1 MRRGERMGK
10 RLYNKSIKMIK
21 YSNQSRII
29 YFVYVVFCAAIFP
42 TIQVFYSLIQKYI
55 TNAIEFQNMKYMNS
69 VYTLC
74 IIVIALVAV
83 INPVAQFLLE
93 RYGAKVVMGLR
104 VKFEEKILMT
114 SIADINKISSGEL
127 ITRFTNDL
135 TRVISLYSES
145 NLFFLLAI
153 FSGISSIGL
162 MMFMEWRL
170 ALIIIVIGM
179 IETYSIT
186 KFTAKVRKNSE
197 VIQKKYGKL
206 NEYFVA
212 IIEGM
217 KIVNIFSIRKM
228 MLSNYHKENT
238 DICNESQKRN
248 NVFLLLEALNSLY
261 SMLNIVG
268 VLVIGIF
275 LYLNQMTDL
284 GTVMAFLVLQDGVSY
299 MFQNIGSYFP
309 SIQQSLICIERLEEI
324 YSLKEEDDIN
334 CADESEGKL
343 IMNAYI
349 ECNDISF
356 AYDDKYVFKNISFQ
370 FMPGTITAIIGESG
384 SGKTSFIKCLLG
396 LQHIK
401 GGSIT
406 LNDVNLSLLSNKYI
420 RANISYVSQSP
431 YIFSGSIM
439 ENIRCGKLDATD
451 EEVMEASKAAGAHDF
466 IMNRKNN
473 YNDVLKE
480 KGDDLSGGQK
490 QRIALARAILKNAPI
505 LILDEATAGI
515 DSETEELIFRKIE
528 EMSNNNIT
536 VIIIAHRQSTINN
549 AKIKYVLDKC
559 S

>member
-1 MRRGERMGK
+1 M
-10 RLYNKSIKMIK
+10 
-21 YSNQSRII
+21 
-29 YFVYVVFCAAIFP
+29 
-42 TIQVFYSLIQKYI
+42 
-55 TNAIEFQNMKYMNS
+55 
-69 VYTLC
+69 
-74 IIVIALVAV
+74 
-83 INPVAQFLLE
+83 
-93 RYGAKVVMGLR
+93 
-104 VKFEEKILMT
+104 
-114 SIADINKISSGEL
+114 
-127 ITRFTNDL
+127 
-135 TRVISLYSES
+135 
-145 NLFFLLAI
+145 LF
-153 FSGISSIGL
+153 
-162 MMFMEWRL
+162 R
-170 ALIIIVIGM
+170 
-179 IETYSIT
+179 
-186 KFTAKVRKNSE
+186 
-197 VIQKKYGKL
+197 
-206 NEYFVA
+206 
-212 IIEGM
+212 
-217 KIVNIFSIRKM
+217 
-228 MLSNYHKENT
+228 
-238 DICNESQKRN
+238 SQKRN